1 MLSLIH
7 EKQSIAKLIQ
17 NFDLMEK
24 REGIH
29 DIKAVRAGE
38 FGDDCLE
45 QIQRAI
51 GYIWRCRNTAECFVT
66 DILSI
71 SFEYKLIM
79 NINIMGIWY
88 EK

>member
-1 MLSLIH
+1 MT
-7 EKQSIAKLIQ
+7 
-17 NFDLMEK
+17 EK

-29 DIKAVRAGE
+29 NIKAVRAGE
-38 FGDDCLE
+38 FEDDCLE

-79 NINIMGIWY
+79 NIGIMGIWY
-88 EK
+88 DK

>member
-38 FGDDCLE
+38 FGM
-45 QIQRAI
+45 
-51 GYIWRCRNTAECFVT
+51 TAWNR
-66 DILSI
+66 
-71 SFEYKLIM
+71 YK
-79 NINIMGIWY
+79 GP
-88 EK
+88 

>member
-24 REGIH
+24 RERRH
-29 DIKAVRAGE
+29 ASKAVRAGD

>member
-1 MLSLIH
+1 M
-7 EKQSIAKLIQ
+7 Q

-29 DIKAVRAGE
+29 NIKTVRAGE

-45 QIQRAI
+45 QIKMAI
-51 GYIWRCRNTAECFVT
+51 GYIWRCRNTAECIVT